1 MTRARLRGATLI
13 EVLVVTTVFSML
25 LVAIWGIYHS
35 AVRAERLI
43 SLKTDID
50 RVIMAATRHL
60 DSALKSSQLT
70 QPNDW
75 TDPQYVTEL
84 ELTPLKLGPDG
95 EPLVT
100 AVGLPEWG
108 DPFTISFENQELV
121 RQTSERRVLANF
133 GDEGSVR
140 FIRRSKGM
148 LEMEVQ
154 LTKEGMHGVTS
165 TRRTTF
171 QFRLFNQ

>member
-1 MTRARLRGATLI
+1 MTSSRLRGATLI

-50 RVIMAATRHL
+50 RVIMTATRHL

-95 EPLVT
+95 EPQIV
-100 AVGLPEWG
+100 
-108 DPFTISFENQELV
+108 N
-121 RQTSERRVLANF
+121 
-133 GDEGSVR
+133 
-140 FIRRSKGM
+140 
-148 LEMEVQ
+148 
-154 LTKEGMHGVTS
+154 
-165 TRRTTF
+165 TRIHRNILIVD
-171 QFRLFNQ
+171 RLFGAAELRLGGPKRQQVVRIVRTDGRPPQ